1 MTDYQNT
8 FSLLLDELQK
18 PDTSIG
24 EYIVNLR
31 ASISDFEK
39 TEPSKPPKLR
49 IFLESAE
56 VLLCQ
61 IETAKSLFSRTLLPH
76 IDSVEVSVNT
86 MVRTALRES
95 ISGIYTIID
104 PQAVNN
110 KNLVEVAKSAINGG
124 VRIVQYRDK
133 VNDRS
138 VFLENAQSIQ
148 EICDEAEVP
157 FVVNDA
163 ADIANLVGSPFLH
176 VGQSDLPVKSAST
189 ILGRA
194 RGIGRSNNGPI
205 EASESEYS
213 GVDYLAIGAVYAT
226 STMGKSSRTPVG
238 PEVVERLVQ
247 STELPVVAIGGIGA
261 ENLDEVRRTGVQSV
275 CIVSAITMAESPE
288 RSARSLVDAWN
299 SGS

>member
-18 PDTSIG
+18 PDTSTG

-189 ILGRA
+189 ILG
-194 RGIGRSNNGPI
+194 
-205 EASESEYS
+205 
-213 GVDYLAIGAVYAT
+213 L
-226 STMGKSSRTPVG
+226 
-238 PEVVERLVQ
+238 
-247 STELPVVAIGGIGA
+247 
-261 ENLDEVRRTGVQSV
+261 
-275 CIVSAITMAESPE
+275 
-288 RSARSLVDAWN
+288 SLIHI
-299 SGS
+299 